1 MAKKSITVRFSEH
14 DAAEIEEVARAAR
27 KATGEQVSVSDVV
40 REAVSEYLKG
50 VDNNAGRD

>member
-1 MAKKSITVRFSEH
+1 MKKSITVRFSEH

-27 KATGEQVSVSDVV
+27 KATGEQVSLSDVV

-50 VDNNAGRD
+50 VNDNADND